1 MAINKTVNK
10 STKTHG
16 AMRNCLEYVLR
27 TDKTNEQLVYV
38 TGPYDKEGIDY
49 DQVYRSF
56 LEEKRIW
63 DKDSGR
69 MYAHNIISWHKD
81 EAITSE
87 QAFEFGK
94 EFAENWF
101 QGFQTVVAV
110 HKDKEHIHCHLVTNT
125 VSFEDGRRLHNTR
138 KDLERMKELTNR
150 MCKERDLSVAE
161 KGRHFNG
168 TPMENGTLTAWSKD
182 KYNLIQ
188 NEKAKSYLTEC
199 AIAFIKA
206 IKGCFSKEEFIRRME
221 KSGWKVNWSDR
232 RKHIT
237 FQNEQG
243 QKVRDSNLSKTFRL
257 DISKEAILNEC
268 NRESKRRTEEQ
279 YAGAAA
285 EDTTIAAGAYD
296 SSRRVSEKTIGDEL
310 LEQARTANRATESLV
325 RESETARR
333 KSKSET
339 SIIRGAENQSIAD
352 EQQRRLAQQQRFDAE
367 KRAREL
373 NRRSKRRSGPE
384 L

>member
-38 TGPYDKEGIDY
+38 IGPYDKEGIDY

-81 EAITSE
+81 EAITPE

-310 LEQARTANRATESLV
+310 LEQARTANRATERLV
-325 RESETARR
+325 RESETDRR

-339 SIIRGAENQSIAD
+339 RIIRGAENQSIAD

>member
-27 TDKTNEQLVYV
+27 TDKINEQLVYV
-38 TGPYDKEGIDY
+38 TGPYDKEIINY
-49 DQVYRSF
+49 DQVYQSF
-56 LEEKRIW
+56 LEEKRMW

-81 EAITSE
+81 EAITPE

-94 EFAENWF
+94 EFAEKWF

-110 HKDKEHIHCHLVTNT
+110 HKDKDHIHCHLVTNT
-125 VSFEDGRRLHNTR
+125 VSFEDGHKLHNTR
-138 KDLERMKELTNR
+138 KDLERMKALTNQ
-150 MCKERDLSVAE
+150 MCRERDLSVAE
-161 KGRHFNG
+161 KGKHFDG
-168 TPMENGTLTAWSKD
+168 TAIEIGTLTAWNKD

-206 IKGCFSKEEFIRRME
+206 LKGCFSKEEFIRRME

-279 YAGAAA
+279 FAGAAA
-285 EDTTIAAGAYD
+285 KGSAIAAGAYN
-296 SSRRVSEKTIGDEL
+296 SSRRVSEDTAGDEL
-310 LEQARTANRATESLV
+310 LKQARTANRAAESLV
-325 RESETARR
+325 RESEADRR
-333 KSKSET
+333 KSESET
-339 SIIRGAENQSIAD
+339 RIIRGAENQSIAD
-352 EQQRRLAQQQRFDAE
+352 EQQRCLAQQQRLDAE

>member
-199 AIAFIKA
+199 AIKRCGIATSPKP
-206 IKGCFSKEEFIRRME
+206 SVWTSVRR
-221 KSGWKVNWSDR
+221 
-232 RKHIT
+232 
-237 FQNEQG
+237 
-243 QKVRDSNLSKTFRL
+243 
-257 DISKEAILNEC
+257 
-268 NRESKRRTEEQ
+268 
-279 YAGAAA
+279 
-285 EDTTIAAGAYD
+285 
-296 SSRRVSEKTIGDEL
+296 
-310 LEQARTANRATESLV
+310 
-325 RESETARR
+325 
-333 KSKSET
+333 
-339 SIIRGAENQSIAD
+339 QS
-352 EQQRRLAQQQRFDAE
+352 
-367 KRAREL
+367 
-373 NRRSKRRSGPE
+373 
-384 L
+384 

>member
-38 TGPYDKEGIDY
+38 TGPYNKETRDY
-49 DQVYRSF
+49 DQVYQSF
-56 LEEKRIW
+56 LEEKRLR

-81 EAITSE
+81 EAIAPE

-110 HKDKEHIHCHLVTNT
+110 HKDKDHIHCHLVTNT
-125 VSFEDGRRLHNTR
+125 VSFEDGCKLHNTR

-199 AIAFIKA
+199 AIAFITA

-221 KSGWKVNWSDR
+221 KSGWKVNWSDK

-237 FQNEQG
+237 FQNAKG

-268 NRESKRRTEEQ
+268 NRESKRRTV
-279 YAGAAA
+279 YRSN
-285 EDTTIAAGAYD
+285 
-296 SSRRVSEKTIGDEL
+296 SSRRHS
-310 LEQARTANRATESLV
+310 NRC
-325 RESETARR
+325 RCIRR
-333 KSKSET
+333 KQN
-339 SIIRGAENQSIAD
+339 SI
-352 EQQRRLAQQQRFDAE
+352 
-367 KRAREL
+367 
-373 NRRSKRRSGPE
+373 
-384 L
+384 

>member
-87 QAFEFGK
+87 QALEFGK

-296 SSRRVSEKTIGDEL
+296 L
-310 LEQARTANRATESLV
+310 SL
-325 RESETARR
+325 
-333 KSKSET
+333 
-339 SIIRGAENQSIAD
+339 IHI
-352 EQQRRLAQQQRFDAE
+352 
-367 KRAREL
+367 
-373 NRRSKRRSGPE
+373 
-384 L
+384 

>member
-38 TGPYDKEGIDY
+38 IGPYDKEGIDY

-81 EAITSE
+81 EAITPE

-125 VSFEDGRRLHNTR
+125 VSFEDGRKLHNTR

-325 RESETARR
+325 RESETDRR

-339 SIIRGAENQSIAD
+339 RIIRGAENQSIAD

-373 NRRSKRRSGPE
+373 NRRSKRRSGSE

>member
-38 TGPYDKEGIDY
+38 IGPYDKEGIDY

-56 LEEKRIW
+56 LEEKSIW

-81 EAITSE
+81 EAITPE

-188 NEKAKSYLTEC
+188 NEKAKSYLSEC

-325 RESETARR
+325 RESETDRR

-339 SIIRGAENQSIAD
+339 RIIRGAENQSIAD